1 MSNKVWWIY
10 LFRGFIFLILEC
22 PQNKNIEMLKQLKID
37 LDIKWRKELQLCI
50 FKLAHGSPKSFGS
63 YFGFLIYS
71 IKTFR
76 PLQELWFRLKEI
88 LYDVVCVRWKIILYY
103 RCCGCVPNS
112 QINVIFVRSG
122 WSYSHNKI
130 THLIISYDVLMHI
143 LWARLCSF
151 IGMKIPPNFNALNWI

>member
-1 MSNKVWWIY
+1 MSTKQKYWDVKAIEDW
-10 LFRGFIFLILEC
+10 FRH
-22 PQNKNIEMLKQLKID
+22 KIC
-37 LDIKWRKELQLCI
+37 WRKELQLCI

-122 WSYSHNKI
+122 RSYSHNKI
-130 THLIISYDVLMHI
+130 THLIISYDVLMYI